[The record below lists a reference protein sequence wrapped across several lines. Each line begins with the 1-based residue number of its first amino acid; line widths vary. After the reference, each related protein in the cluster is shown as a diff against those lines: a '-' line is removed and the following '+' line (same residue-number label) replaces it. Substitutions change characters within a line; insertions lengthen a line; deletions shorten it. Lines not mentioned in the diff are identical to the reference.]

1 VTGEALYN
9 SLTGTWA
16 PPPTDPDNTG
26 NVTVSHLSGV
36 FGVLETI
43 DQLMDHFG
51 PEQRNIT
58 QPFFD
63 AFLDY
68 CYYYGASKAEQK
80 ARYGKDFGSL
90 NLKQGHSR
98 FTAYVANHRN
108 NATLV
113 PRVWSEYLGDGSK
126 DGLAPDAPWRT
137 EKIGGS
143 DVLIP
148 VDEATWVSTN
158 AAALYGVAGIE
169 NLALVGAPDVSII
182 GGNTTSKRKL

>member
-1 VTGEALYN
+1 MYDSYTGAW
-9 SLTGTWA
+9 S
-16 PPPTDPDNTG
+16 PPPTDPNNTG
-26 NVTVSHLSGV
+26 NITVSHLSGV

-43 DQLMDHFG
+43 DQLIDHFG
-51 PEQRNIT
+51 PEARNTT
-58 QPFFD
+58 QPFLD

-68 CYYYGASKAEQK
+68 AYYYGASKAEQA
-80 ARYGKDFGSL
+80 ARYGKDFGNL

-98 FTAYVANHRN
+98 FTAYVAHKRS

-126 DGLAPDAPWRT
+126 DGLAPNAPWKTVR
-137 EKIGGS
+137 IDGS
-143 DVLIP
+143 AALIP

-169 NLALVGAPDVSII
+169 NLALVGAPDAPSI
-182 GGNTTSKRKL
+182 GGNSTAKMRV

>member
-1 VTGEALYN
+1 
-9 SLTGTWA
+9 
-16 PPPTDPDNTG
+16 
-26 NVTVSHLSGV
+26 LSGV

-43 DQLMDHFG
+43 DQLIDHFG
-51 PEQRNIT
+51 PEARNTT
-58 QPFFD
+58 QPFLD

-68 CYYYGASKAEQK
+68 AYYYGAPKAEQA
-80 ARYGKDFGSL
+80 ARYGKDFGNL

-98 FTAYVANHRN
+98 FTAYVVHKRH

-126 DGLAPDAPWRT
+126 DGLAPNAPWKTVR
-137 EKIGGS
+137 IDGPA
-143 DVLIP
+143 VLVP

-169 NLALVGAPDVSII
+169 NLALVGAPDAPSI
-182 GGNTTSKRKL
+182 GGNTTSKLRA

>member
-1 VTGEALYN
+1 M
-9 SLTGTWA
+9 
-16 PPPTDPDNTG
+16 
-26 NVTVSHLSGV
+26 SHLSGV

-43 DQLMDHFG
+43 DQLHDHYG
-51 PEQRNIT
+51 VAQQNIT
-58 QPFFD
+58 KPFFD

-68 CYYYGASKAEQK
+68 CYFYGASKVEQV
-80 ARYGKDFGSL
+80 ARYGKDFGNL

-98 FTAYVANHRN
+98 YTAYVANHRN

-126 DGLAPDAPWRT
+126 DGLAPTAPWKT
-137 EKIGGS
+137 ERIDGS

-148 VDEATWVSTN
+148 VDEAKWVSTN

-169 NLALVGAPDVSII
+169 NLALVGAPDVSRIS
-182 GGNTTSKRKL
+182 GNTTVKR